1 MVKLARMGDFVLPGI
16 GKHED
21 LELDFKFRL
30 NTKDGK
36 TDYLEL
42 AKDMAA
48 MANAYGGTI
57 VIGAC
62 EDPKGVLS
70 IYKPMTEEEA
80 VFTCNEYKTAQRD
93 RLRPAVVVV
102 PDTVPHE
109 GGFLVT
115 VKVEP
120 SMGQAIGVRFI
131 PKVDVAPE
139 TKEPAEIY
147 GFPLRIGDNTTWLQS
162 EQLPMLMLPELRR
175 TILLLNK
182 VGINGKVWVNR
193 VSPNYVD
200 IAAAPH
206 TILSIEPDSNALV
219 FWGDD
224 DAIPLDQI
232 ISVYQKGQ
240 RWILSY
246 KSA

>member
-1 MVKLARMGDFVLPGI
+1 MNAFVLPEI

-21 LELDFKFRL
+21 QELDFKAKL

-57 VIGAC
+57 IIGAC

-70 IYKPMTEEEA
+70 VYKCMTEDEA
-80 VFTCNEYKTAQRD
+80 VFACNEYKTAQRD
-93 RLRPAVVVV
+93 RLRPTAIVV
-102 PDTVPHE
+102 PDTVLHD

-120 SMGQAIGVRFI
+120 SMGQAIGVRFV

-139 TKEPAEIY
+139 TKEPPEIY
-147 GFPLRIGDNTTWLQS
+147 GFPVRIGDNTTWLQP
-162 EQLPMLMLPELRR
+162 EQLPMLMIPALRR
-175 TILLLNK
+175 NIVLLRQALNQHVVIDTIHPNSTRDD
-182 VGINGKVWVNR
+182 GQQGRR
-193 VSPNYVD
+193 VEAIDEVSNVVRCG
-200 IAAAPH
+200 AGH
-206 TILSIEPDSNALV
+206 T
-219 FWGDD
+219 
-224 DAIPLDQI
+224 IPLDQI
-232 ISVYQKGQ
+232 ASVWKSGQ
-240 RWILSY
+240 WHILWNRRGY
-246 KSA
+246 